1 MRPYYEII
9 ADKRDGKKLS
19 GEDIAAFLDA
29 YSFGKLPD
37 YQMAAML
44 MAVMIRSLDD
54 EELAVWTDKVIRSG
68 TVLDFSGIPGMKIDK
83 HSTGGV
89 GDKIS
94 IPLAPVLAAM
104 GFRVP
109 MISGRGLGHTGGTL
123 DKLEA
128 IPGFSVNLTLDQF
141 EECIRKVGFSM
152 IGQTPEIAPLDKS
165 LYALRDVTATVP
177 SIPLISASIMG
188 KKMAEGI
195 DGLLL
200 DVKVGNGA
208 FMRTFEDAKTLAKTM
223 KAIGER
229 LGKKVV
235 VLFTNMNE
243 PLGYAVGNALEI
255 VESIE
260 VLKGVDIPQVR
271 ELTLEM
277 AGRLAALFGVS
288 KDLESG
294 RALAAQKIASG
305 EAMAKFREMTA
316 FQGGDASVCDDYS
329 KLPRAK
335 SRLDVL
341 AESEGYITDIDA
353 LAFGKACVVLGGGR
367 QTKDDIVDPAV
378 GYVFAKKVG
387 DAVAKGDTLYTI
399 HYNDAAKFE
408 ASNAYLKDAVKIGGT
423 KPAPSKLIIET
434 M

>member
-19 GEDIAAFLDA
+19 AEDIACFLDA
-29 YSFGKLPD
+29 YSAGKLPD

-44 MAVMIRSLDD
+44 MAIMIRSMDD
-54 EELAVWTDKVIRSG
+54 EEIAVWTDKVIRSG
-68 TVLDFSGIPGMKIDK
+68 QVLDFSDVPGIKIDK

-123 DKLEA
+123 DKLES
-128 IPGFSVNLTLDQF
+128 IPGFSVGLTLDKF
-141 EECIRKVGFSM
+141 KECVRKVGFSM

-177 SIPLISASIMG
+177 SVPLIAGSIMG

-200 DVKVGNGA
+200 DVKTGNGA
-208 FMRTFEDAKTLAKTM
+208 FMRTFEDAKLLAATM

-235 VLFTNMNE
+235 VLFTDMNE
-243 PLGYAVGNALEI
+243 PLGYTVGNALEI
-255 VESIE
+255 KESLA
-260 VLKGVDIPQVR
+260 VLKGAEVPQVR

-277 AGRLAALFGVS
+277 AGRLAALFGLA
-288 KDLESG
+288 KDVEAG
-294 RALAAQKIASG
+294 RKLAADKIASG
-305 EAMAKFREMTA
+305 EALDKFRAMVE
-316 FQGGDASVCDDYS
+316 FQGGDPSVCDDPA
-329 KLPRAK
+329 KLPASERK
-335 SRLDVL
+335 LDVL
-341 AESEGYITDIDA
+341 AKAPGFVTGIDA
-353 LAFGKACVVLGGGR
+353 LAFGKASVVLGGGR
-367 QTKDDIVDPAV
+367 QTKDDAVDPAV
-378 GYVFAKKVG
+378 GFVFEKKVG
-387 DAVAKGDTLYTI
+387 DAVRKGDVLYTI
-399 HYNDAAKFE
+399 HYNKTAKLT
-408 ASNAYLKDAVKIGGT
+408 ATKPYLTGAVKVGDA
-423 KPAPSKLIIET
+423 KPAPSKLVIEA